1 MNSSLIG
8 CKYNPIMLYTIVILL
23 SGIYFGQEVQ
33 LPSVKEYITMLIV
46 YINSLK
52 NSINEQN
59 PTPTQTMNDNNHEN
73 QNTILNNIYE
83 YMTNLKWSLF

>member
-1 MNSSLIG
+1 
-8 CKYNPIMLYTIVILL
+8 MLYTIVILL

-52 NSINEQN
+52 NTIDDQQ
-59 PTPTQTMNDNNHEN
+59 PTPTQTMNDNTQNEN

>member
-1 MNSSLIG
+1 
-8 CKYNPIMLYTIVILL
+8 MLYTIVILL

-52 NSINEQN
+52 KTIDDQH
-59 PTPTQTMNDNNHEN
+59 PTPTQTMNDNTQNEN
-73 QNTILNNIYE
+73 PNTILNNIYE